1 RHAREPE
8 ESQWSP
14 LLGAAQDRDPAVLE
28 RAVRRGANPN
38 ARDASGKTV
47 LFSVRDPE
55 KVRALLR
62 LGADPN
68 ARDRETG
75 EGPLTTFARN
85 GDLEAGNVMVE
96 GGAAVDAASMYG
108 VTPLRAAIE
117 AGRDDVAG
125 YLRERGAKE
134 PIVTEKNGAPLPK
147 DGGEPYALCRA

>member
-8 ESQWSP
+8 ERQWST

-75 EGPLTTFARN
+75 EGPLTTFARY
-85 GDLEAGNVMVE
+85 GDLESVKLLVE
-96 GGAAVDAASMYG
+96 GGAAVESASMYG
-108 VTPLRAAIE
+108 VTPLEAAIE
-117 AGRDDVAG
+117 AGRDDVAE
-125 YLRERGAKE
+125 YLRGRGAKE
-134 PIVTEKNGAPLPK
+134 PVVTEKNGTPLPR
-147 DGGEPYALCRA
+147 DGG